1 MIWESWGFSRFRV
14 LNVVHPWWWYPALLS
29 DFIFYVRWGCLI
41 PWTTE
46 TAKIVIQYFSFLIW
60 LNLLPILLEEAAL
73 VDKAHLDLQL
83 NPPAPCLC
91 LSAEKN
97 ASKILAA
104 TTTKKVNKGKKCCFC
119 LLGSTKLFVLSSRAC
134 PQHQIFIQI
143 HQHIYVLSHRIIR
156 EGRKTDYLTGTER
169 NIILAGWLWE
179 ELLWLLW
186 SPPTP
191 FKHSFNLLKV
201 LDLKAILPISSS
213 THRLLSSFKIQKSR
227 AALKVLVRD
236 LSSKGQRKLWKLI
249 LYKSHQLA

>member
-1 MIWESWGFSRFRV
+1 MLYKRLISLKKISFTDSGPHHWPEKSIEGGGSMPKVLKNSRWSW
-14 LNVVHPWWWYPALLS
+14 
-29 DFIFYVRWGCLI
+29 
-41 PWTTE
+41 
-46 TAKIVIQYFSFLIW
+46 
-60 LNLLPILLEEAAL
+60 
-73 VDKAHLDLQL
+73 
-83 NPPAPCLC
+83 
-91 LSAEKN
+91 
-97 ASKILAA
+97 
-104 TTTKKVNKGKKCCFC
+104 KKVTTFGEN
-119 LLGSTKLFVLSSRAC
+119 
-134 PQHQIFIQI
+134 I
-143 HQHIYVLSHRIIR
+143 HLEKFQPYVLSHRIIR

-169 NIILAGWLWE
+169 NIILAGRLWE